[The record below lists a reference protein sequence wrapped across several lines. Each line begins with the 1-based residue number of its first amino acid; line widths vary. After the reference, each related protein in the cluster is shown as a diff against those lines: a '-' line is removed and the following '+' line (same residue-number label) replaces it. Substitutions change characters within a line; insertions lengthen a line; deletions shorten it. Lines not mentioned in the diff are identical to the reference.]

1 MLKKRVE
8 LFKRQQTYNGKNY
21 NEPKYSSIDFN
32 TIFTTNNTL
41 AKKDNEYILIPSC
54 KSDNISI
61 DFNAMFKTNVI
72 NTLPLGEYKIVFKVY
87 YEDYFVQEISKTFI
101 ITQ

>member
-1 MLKKRVE
+1 MNK
-8 LFKRQQTYNGKNY
+8 
-21 NEPKYSSIDFN
+21 
-32 TIFTTNNTL
+32 TL
-41 AKKDNEYILIPSC
+41 DEYILIPSC